1 MATGSH
7 EARLQACR
15 HVVAGARPMVA
26 AARLVF
32 VEHEVLEL
40 EVPVADLHRVAV
52 RDGIEQL
59 QEEPLRHGLRHA
71 LVPLGVLVQVAL
83 RSMC

>member
-1 MATGSH
+1 MG
-7 EARLQACR
+7 
-15 HVVAGARPMVA
+15 A